1 MQLNALKSDCNL
13 FSRLYVACQTRDGDL
28 DRFFSH
34 ENSTTAPSLSQGKE
48 LRHGNKS
55 ALMDCLDT
63 ENQMSTK
70 NAPQVDA
77 KIIDGPTIVH
87 MLKTDIATSFQSYA
101 EEVFA
106 PHILT
111 YLQNTGRVDII
122 WDVYIAESL
131 KASTRLRRGTGVRRR
146 VAPIAKLPK
155 NWKEFLSVD
164 ENKDEL
170 FKFLSQRI
178 VDIAAQD
185 GKVLYT
191 TFDDNVLCSMPLT
204 DLSGLMPC
212 RHEEADSRI
221 FVHLADAVS
230 KGYKKVSIRT
240 VDTDVVAIA
249 VAAVSEIS
257 VDELWIA
264 FGTGHKFRYIAVHEI
279 AQTLGPQKS
288 AVLPVFHSITG
299 CDTVSSFN
307 GRGKKTAWEVW
318 ECFPEVTNAFREIG
332 QTHLITEDSQLL
344 IERFVILMY
353 DRTSELID
361 INATRKDL
369 FTRKSR
375 ALDYIPP
382 TKAALQQHVKRAS
395 LQSQGWIRATHLD
408 QKLPN
413 PSDCG

>member
-1 MQLNALKSDCNL
+1 
-13 FSRLYVACQTRDGDL
+13 
-28 DRFFSH
+28 
-34 ENSTTAPSLSQGKE
+34 
-48 LRHGNKS
+48 
-55 ALMDCLDT
+55 
-63 ENQMSTK
+63 
-70 NAPQVDA
+70 
-77 KIIDGPTIVH
+77 
-87 MLKTDIATSFQSYA
+87 
-101 EEVFA
+101 
-106 PHILT
+106 
-111 YLQNTGRVDII
+111 
-122 WDVYIAESL
+122 
-131 KASTRLRRGTGVRRR
+131 
-146 VAPIAKLPK
+146 
-155 NWKEFLSVD
+155 
-164 ENKDEL
+164 
-170 FKFLSQRI
+170 
-178 VDIAAQD
+178 
-185 GKVLYT
+185 
-191 TFDDNVLCSMPLT
+191 
-204 DLSGLMPC
+204 MPC
-212 RHEEADSRI
+212 RHEVADSRI

-288 AVLPVFHSITG
+288 VVLPVFHSITG

-318 ECFPEVTNAFREIG
+318 EFFPEVTNAFREIG
-332 QTHLITEDSQLL
+332 QTHFITEDSQLL
-344 IERFVILMY
+344 IERFVILMS

-375 ALDYIPP
+375 ALDYILP
-382 TKAALQQHVKRAS
+382 TKAALGQHVKRAS

-413 PSDCG
+413 PSDCGWTFIHGWTPLWTTLPQAAKSCYELIHCCCTKSCVGRCKCVKAGLRCTAL